1 MMDVNC
7 PLNDGE
13 IETLA
18 VVVDV
23 GVGVVVVVVDVD
35 IGREIL

>member
-1 MMDVNC
+1 MDVNC

-23 GVGVVVVVVDVD
+23 GVGVVVVDVVD